1 MRLCVR
7 RAQILRHRRRSAI
20 GRKCAE
26 TGNPCNVRRGWSEQE
41 FQRLL
46 ADRNVVAHRA
56 TLGRTCAGFILSSLV
71 AGEAEILSVAISPAY
86 RGRGYA
92 RPLLD
97 THLRWLAGVGA
108 RAVFLEVGETN
119 APARRLYRRA
129 GFREVGRRQGYYDSG
144 VTALVLR
151 RDLG

>member
-1 MRLCVR
+1 MMGFMNRLL
-7 RAQILRHRRRSAI
+7 ARSAPVV
-20 GRKCAE
+20 AE
-26 TGNPCNVRRGWSEQE
+26 ARPADAAVFAALHAQSFRRGWSEQE

-56 TLGRTCAGFILSSLV
+56 TLGRTGAGFILSSLV

-97 THLRWLAGVGA
+97 THLRGVDGVGA
-108 RAVFLEVGETN
+108 LALFVEGDDTNDHAPGHYRCAV
-119 APARRLYRRA
+119 
-129 GFREVGRRQGYYDSG
+129 FREVGR
-144 VTALVLR
+144 
-151 RDLG
+151 